1 MSKLTLLHINII
13 GVVVGLLL
21 AGILWFTLIK
31 PKNEEIE
38 TTKSSADAIEQ
49 AGGTDPQI
57 ATKKQDL
64 VKTQKAAAK
73 TEADWNVNV
82 VKYMPSFPYNEKTND
97 LELYFFPPVGKSSK
111 GQLYGFR
118 DIPTVW
124 GQWVTAWYDAQRNQG
139 VAREPGTEFAIPEF
153 MADPNQLTARLA
165 DHLTFP
171 LDGKTWPVRLQCK
184 TFDDAMSH
192 LRRFNSMEH
201 HGMPVINNV
210 ALTGQSPNLEL
221 SYDMALYIIPR
232 TAPPVRDP
240 MIGGGTGAPG
250 AGGMGGPMG
259 GPPGGFPGMPGSGG
273 MGGSAGM
280 GGGKMG
286 GKGTSD

>member
-1 MSKLTLLHINII
+1 MKPPKL
-13 GVVVGLLL
+13 
-21 AGILWFTLIK
+21 A
-31 PKNEEIE
+31 
-38 TTKSSADAIEQ
+38 ADQTEQ
-49 AGGTDPQI
+49 NGGTDAKINQKKTEL
-57 ATKKQDL
+57 ASTKKD
-64 VKTQKAAAK
+64 AAK

-82 VKYMPSFPYNEKTND
+82 VKYMPSFPYNDKTND

-124 GQWVTAWYDAQRNQG
+124 GQWVTAWYDAQRNSG
-139 VAREPGTEFAIPEF
+139 VAREPGTEFPIPEF
-153 MADPNQLTARLA
+153 MADPNQLTTRLA

-171 LDGKTWPVRLQCK
+171 ADGKTWPVRMQCK
-184 TFDDAMSH
+184 TFDDAMNH

-210 ALTGQSPNLEL
+210 ALAGQSPNLEL

-232 TAPPVRDP
+232 TAPPKTDP

-250 AGGMGGPMG
+250 AGGGGGFGGPGFG
-259 GPPGGFPGMPGSGG
+259 GPRWDAPGA
-273 MGGSAGM
+273 MGGSAGMM